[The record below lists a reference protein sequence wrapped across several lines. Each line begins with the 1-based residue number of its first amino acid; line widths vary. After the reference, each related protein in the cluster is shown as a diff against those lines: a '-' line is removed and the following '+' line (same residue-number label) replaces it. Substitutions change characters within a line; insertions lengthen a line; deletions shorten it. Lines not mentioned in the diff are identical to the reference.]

1 MTFPIRRRALEVRF
15 ALGRLRHPPEFRV
28 PRPLLDPAQAEWVAA
43 VLAEVE
49 AAEALAERARTPQ
62 GAGTDALLGA
72 AVGIWRALRKLE
84 KGTGPLS
91 AADLRQVCRQVQAS
105 RQALA
110 DDGLE
115 IQEHDGMPFD
125 SGQSLEA
132 LVIQDEPGL
141 DRETVLETVRPSVY
155 FRGERIQMGQVIVG
169 RPAPDPS

>member
-1 MTFPIRRRALEVRF
+1 MK
-15 ALGRLRHPPEFRV
+15 HPPEFRI
-28 PRPLLDPAQAEWVAA
+28 PRPLLAPDQADWAAA

-49 AAEALAERARTPQ
+49 AAEAGAAEALAERARTPE

-72 AVGIWRALRKLE
+72 AVGIWRALRKLDQ
-84 KGTGPLS
+84 GTGPLS
-91 AADLRQVCRQVQAS
+91 AADLRQVRRQVHAS

-132 LVIQDEPGL
+132 LVFQDDPGL
-141 DRETVLETVRPSVY
+141 DREIVLETVRPSVY

-169 RPAPDPS
+169 RPAPPVT

>member
-1 MTFPIRRRALEVRF
+1 MTSRGRRRVHGVRAALRQ
-15 ALGRLRHPPEFRV
+15 LRHPPEFRV
-28 PRPLLDPAQAEWVAA
+28 PRPLLTPAQADWAA
-43 VLAEVE
+43 TVLAEAE
-49 AAEALAERARTPQ
+49 AAEALAKRP

-72 AVGIWRALRKLE
+72 AIGLWRALRKLD
-84 KGTGPLS
+84 KGSGPLS
-91 AADLRQVCRQVQAS
+91 AADLRQVRRQVHAS

-141 DRETVLETVRPSVY
+141 DRETVLETVRPTVY

-169 RPAPDPS
+169 RPVPPAP